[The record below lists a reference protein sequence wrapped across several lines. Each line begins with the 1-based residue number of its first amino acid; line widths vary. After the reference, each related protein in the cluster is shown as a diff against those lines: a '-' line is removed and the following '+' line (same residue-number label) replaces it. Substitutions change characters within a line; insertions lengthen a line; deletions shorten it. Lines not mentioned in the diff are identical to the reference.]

1 MEIDKNEF
9 TAMVVAERIQR
20 IIYGSGRDTSVF
32 EEVDS
37 EQLSKLLT
45 ALYVG
50 ALQDAIDHKEVS
62 DSIIETMGLGGTD
75 SPVLRIGM
83 YRPDGIFRLP
93 LEAEVM

>member
-1 MEIDKNEF
+1 MDKK
-9 TAMVVAERIQR
+9 TIVAMVVAERIQR

-45 ALYVG
+45 SLYVG

-62 DSIIETMGLGGTD
+62 ESIIETMGIGGND
-75 SPVLRIGM
+75 CPVLKIGM

-93 LEAEVM
+93 LDGEVM